1 MSDGM
6 FRSIRISATGLHAQ
20 RVKLDVVS
28 ENLANAET
36 TRTEEGMPYRRQRAS
51 FAEQLSRRLGRLRAA
66 LPGPRGDD
74 GLARTHT
81 AHFPGGRLAARPAE
95 EANGVKVAV
104 GVAPEAA
111 DFKVVFD
118 PASPDADPEGYV
130 LLPNVNPITEMVD
143 LIAATRAYEA
153 NASAVQAAKDMFTK
167 ALEI

>member
-6 FRSIRISATGLHAQ
+6 FRGIRIAATGLHAQ
-20 RVKLDVVS
+20 RVKMDVVA

-36 TRTEEGMPYRRQRAS
+36 TRTDEGLPYRRQRAT
-51 FAEQLSRRLGRLRAA
+51 FAEQLARRLGRLGGGRF
-66 LPGPRGDD
+66 GPRHDA
-74 GLARTHT
+74 GLATTHA
-81 AHFPGGRLAARPAE
+81 AHYPGGRLAARRAE
-95 EANGVKVAV
+95 QADGVKVAV

-111 DFKVVFD
+111 EFKVVFD
-118 PASPDADPEGYV
+118 PGHPDADPEGYV